1 MSLRDRLA
9 AKRRRTLVVPVQVED
24 DTTQRADVETAR
36 RALFAA
42 TLGTDVDPEVKTA
55 AQAAVDA
62 AEAALAA
69 TREDVVFQALPPD
82 DGERLWSEHTG
93 EDGQVVPA
101 TILPVL
107 AAACAVDPDLQ
118 DEAWWTEQ
126 IAGGSWSMGERD
138 GLYRDLL
145 DLNLSR
151 PRPGTP
157 KG

>member
-9 AKRRRTLVVPVQVED
+9 AKRRRTTTIPVQVED
-24 DTTQRADVETAR
+24 DTTQQADLETAR
-36 RALFAA
+36 RAHLAA
-42 TLGTDVDPEVKTA
+42 TLGDVAPEVKAA
-55 AQAAVDA
+55 AQEAVDA

-69 TREDVVFQALPPD
+69 TREDVVFQALSPD
-82 DGERLWSEHTG
+82 DAERIWSEHTG
-93 EDGQVVPA
+93 EDGQLVPA
-101 TILPVL
+101 TSLPVL

-118 DEAWWTEQ
+118 DEAWWTAQ
-126 IAGGSWSMGERD
+126 LNGDSWSLGERD
-138 GLYRDLL
+138 GLYRELL

>member
-9 AKRRRTLVVPVQVED
+9 AKRRRTIVVPVQVED
-24 DTTQRADVETAR
+24 DTTQRADVEAAR
-36 RALFAA
+36 RALLVA
-42 TLGTDVDPEVKTA
+42 TINPGTEPDVKQA
-55 AQAAVDA
+55 AQDAVDA

-69 TREDVVFQALPPD
+69 TREDVVFQALDPD
-82 DGERLWSEHTG
+82 DAERIMSEHTG
-93 EDGQVVPA
+93 EDGRVVES

-107 AAACAVDPDLQ
+107 AAACSAEPDLQ
-118 DEAWWTEQ
+118 DEAWWAEQ
-126 IAGGSWSMGERD
+126 LGGGSWALGERD
-138 GLYRDLL
+138 GLYRELL

>member
-9 AKRRRTLVVPVQVED
+9 AKRRRTTTIPIQVED
-24 DTTQRADVETAR
+24 DTVQRADVETAR

-42 TLGTDVDPEVKTA
+42 TIGDGSTPEVKAA
-55 AQAAVDA
+55 AQEAVDA

-69 TREDVVFQALPPD
+69 TREDVVFQALSPD
-82 DGERLWSEHTG
+82 DAERIWSEHTG
-93 EDGQVVPA
+93 EDGQLVPA
-101 TILPVL
+101 TSLPVL

-118 DEAWWTEQ
+118 DEAWWAAQ
-126 IAGGSWSMGERD
+126 LNGDSWSLGERD
-138 GLYRDLL
+138 GLYRELL

>member
-1 MSLRDRLA
+1 MSLRNRLA

-24 DTTQRADVETAR
+24 DTTQRADAEKAR
-36 RALFAA
+36 RALLAA
-42 TLGTDVDPEVKTA
+42 ALGDGTTPEVKQA
-55 AQAAVDA
+55 AQDAVDA

-69 TREDVVFQALPPD
+69 TREDIVFQALDPD
-82 DGERLWSEHTG
+82 DAERITSEHTG
-93 EDGQVVPA
+93 EDGRIVES

-118 DEAWWTEQ
+118 DESWWAEQ
-126 IAGGSWSMGERD
+126 LNGGSWALGERD

>member
-24 DTTQRADVETAR
+24 DTTQRADAESAR
-36 RALFAA
+36 RALLVAS
-42 TLGTDVDPEVKTA
+42 LGEDTTPEVKQA
-55 AQAAVDA
+55 AQDAVDA

-69 TREDVVFQALPPD
+69 TREDVVFQALAPD
-82 DGERLWSEHTG
+82 DAERIMSEHTG
-93 EDGQVVPA
+93 EDGRVVES

-107 AAACAVDPDLQ
+107 AAACAADPDLQ
-118 DEAWWTEQ
+118 DESWWSEQ
-126 IAGGSWSMGERD
+126 LDGGSWALGERD